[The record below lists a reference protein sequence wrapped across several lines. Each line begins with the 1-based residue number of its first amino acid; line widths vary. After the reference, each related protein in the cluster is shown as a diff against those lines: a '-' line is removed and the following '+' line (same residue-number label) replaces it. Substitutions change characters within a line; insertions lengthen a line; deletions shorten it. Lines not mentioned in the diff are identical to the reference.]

1 MTFFTAVAEYV
12 CQSNLVIYGNRNV
25 TISQI
30 ENVCVFGI
38 KGRSVSSVLQKD
50 VDGAMF
56 HGINYVHNYILYVHG
71 YSKEMLTMYHT

>member
-1 MTFFTAVAEYV
+1 MTFFTAVAEHIYH
-12 CQSNLVIYGNRNV
+12 SNLVIYENRNV
-25 TISQI
+25 AISQI

-56 HGINYVHNYILYVHG
+56 HSINHVHNYILYVHG
-71 YSKEMLTMYHT
+71 YIKEMLTMYHT